1 MKVITEALIRQEIK
15 DSCPKMYYIPEGKI
29 LSPAAREYLNQ
40 QKIGIDFERN
50 RKNEE
55 EPVAEEAVSE
65 ASSPKVENN
74 ALPQAKY
81 TDYETG
87 ASYYEKP
94 EHMCQLF
101 GNMLVDKNHP
111 RILFR
116 GKLDSTES
124 EVVLAQS
131 MIAMDPANVLVLRDL
146 DDILKVLR
154 ELMRCEVLDEEFKLQ
169 TIIGF
174 THEEL
179 RERSHATMKFY
190 NIEYMKLPDY
200 TMGST
205 YAWLNKIRAS
215 IRETE
220 VAAVNAFKD
229 KRRMD
234 RNDIVEELNRLS
246 SALHIMMLKY
256 LAGEYQVK

>member
-40 QKIGIDFERN
+40 QKIGIDLEKN
-50 RKNEE
+50 RKTEA
-55 EPVAEEAVSE
+55 AEHEATAE
-65 ASSPKVENN
+65 APSLKVENG
-74 ALPQAKY
+74 ASPQAKY
-81 TDYETG
+81 VDYETG
-87 ASYYEKP
+87 ASYDEKP

-101 GNMLVDKNHP
+101 GNKLVEKDHP

-116 GKLDSTES
+116 GKLDSVQS
-124 EVVLAQS
+124 EVVLAQA
-131 MIAMDPANVLVLRDL
+131 MIGTDPANMLVLRDL

-154 ELMRCEVLDEEFKLQ
+154 ELMRCEVLDEAFKLD

-174 THEEL
+174 SHAEL
-179 RERSHATMKFY
+179 RARSHAPMKFY
-190 NIEYMKLPDY
+190 QIEYMKLPDY

-205 YAWLNKIRAS
+205 YAWLNKLRAS
-215 IRETE
+215 VRETE
-220 VAAVNAFKD
+220 VAAVSAFKD
-229 KRRMD
+229 KRRME
-234 RNDIVEELNRLS
+234 RKDIVEELNRLS

-256 LAGEYQVK
+256 LSGEYEVK